1 MNSCLM
7 DMWHSLEPN
16 VCKTNPKGYSL
27 RFENYL
33 PVLAAE
39 TATGM
44 AAILGATLYLTHKK
58 GMSAQLEQLAKSE
71 PSDLEGEAA
80 LAVRRYL
87 YGLNGEWYGELPLFE
102 PDGVS

>member
-1 MNSCLM
+1 M
-7 DMWHSLEPN
+7 DVWHDLEPN
-16 VCKTNPKGYSL
+16 VCKPNPKGYSL
-27 RFENYL
+27 KLEGYM

-58 GMSAQLEQLAKSE
+58 GMSGQLEQLAKSE
-71 PSDLEGEAA
+71 PNELEEEAA

-87 YGLNGEWYGELPLFE
+87 YGLKGEWYGDLPLFE